1 MSNTDQANLSFLPPE
16 LIRHICR
23 YLNTADILS
32 LEMTD
37 RQQRRLIGES
47 GVWRVVDLRWRE
59 HFQKKVNC
67 PHQRKLNC
75 ECVIGRMN
83 PGMEQI
89 VDFFR
94 NQGLQ
99 EARYFKVALGLI
111 SQTKKILLVLDSDRY
126 LPCKE
131 ETQAW
136 NTYISVV
143 MPMTAEGKKL
153 IVGPGRKEIS
163 DLWVTLN
170 TTLVSLLNRLSW
182 YTLYE
187 NRTYCRL

>member
-47 GVWRVVDLRWRE
+47 GVWRVVFLRWRE
-59 HFQKKVNC
+59 HFQNKVTNC

-75 ECVIGRMN
+75 KCVIVAI
-83 PGMEQI
+83 PAVEQI

-94 NQGLQ
+94 NKGLQ
-99 EARYFKVALGLI
+99 EARYFKVASGLI
-111 SQTKKILLVLDSDRY
+111 SQTKKILLVLNS
-126 LPCKE
+126 
-131 ETQAW
+131 
-136 NTYISVV
+136 
-143 MPMTAEGKKL
+143 
-153 IVGPGRKEIS
+153 
-163 DLWVTLN
+163 
-170 TTLVSLLNRLSW
+170 NRLLPYKKENKAWKKRAYLIAYRS
-182 YTLYE
+182 TLSMRIELNAICKICKIIYD
-187 NRTYCRL
+187 L